1 MFSRSL
7 LPLTLAAALL
17 GMGLPGAGPTARAA
31 DREIGDI
38 VDKGTPKPV
47 DAQSLADVPGR
58 RYALLVGVNDYTFF
72 SDLTFCDDDIAALS
86 RTLEKTG
93 FDPRDLTVL
102 RDGLK
107 DHHLLPYRNNIVT
120 QLSNLLASVQKNDL
134 VLVAFSGHG
143 VHLDGKSYLCPADAQ
158 LDRAGDTMVSLDQ
171 VYELLQNSPASQKV
185 LIVDAC
191 RNDPTPAGT
200 RSPSTIAQTNE
211 FTRSLQQQQPPQGT
225 VLFNSCAPNQYSV
238 EDPGF
243 KSGVFMHYLI
253 EGLRGGADADKDEK
267 VSLFE
272 LYRYAEYETKT
283 FVRRT
288 RNLVQTPVLKG
299 ELTGVYELAVVSDET
314 RKNPYIPEPIK
325 ADAEA
330 KKVDIATTLGGATE
344 ATEERSPKLDA
355 PKPTNN
361 TAKPKND
368 QVATRAAVEAHPLLK
383 QGNRQFAE
391 KRYAEAIGTLTNIV
405 KLEED
410 KNVLREAL
418 KLRSASYLALD
429 ASQYIE
435 RALADSQAAGRQYL
449 TAVVRKNDA
458 QLMVGSQVVAQIGQ
472 GNTVEISEVRGEY
485 LAVVGVNGNEAM
497 TGWLNKSA
505 LQQTVQTVETLPQ
518 QTFPQNGGG
527 GFGGGGNGN
536 NGRPCP
542 TDNCP
547 TKNGNNG
554 NGGNHGNGGGN
565 NGGNDVR
572 RQLEQQVMRHA
583 EQFLKKKVF
592 GK

>member
-1 MFSRSL
+1 MTVRSL
-7 LPLTLAAALL
+7 LRLTLAAALL
-17 GMGLPGAGPTARAA
+17 GASANNAQAA
-31 DREIGDI
+31 DRDI
-38 VDKGTPKPV
+38 CDIIDKGTPKTA
-47 DAQSLADVPGR
+47 DAQSLDDAPGR
-58 RYALLVGVNDYTFF
+58 RYALLIGVNDYTFF
-72 SDLTFCDDDIAALS
+72 SDLTFCDDDIANLS
-86 RTLEKTG
+86 KTLESTG

-102 RDGLK
+102 RDGLS

-120 QLSNLLASVQKNDL
+120 QLTNLLASVQKNDL

-143 VHLDGKSYLCPADAQ
+143 VHLEGKSYLCPADAQ
-158 LDRAGDTMVSLDQ
+158 LDRASDTMVSLDQ

-225 VLFNSCAPNQYSV
+225 VLFNSCAPNQFSV

-243 KSGVFMHYLI
+243 KSGVFMHYVI

-283 FVRRT
+283 YVRRT

-299 ELTGVYELAVVSDET
+299 ELTGVYELAVVQSG
-314 RKNPYIPEPIK
+314 KPGNPYIPEPIETVK
-325 ADAEA
+325 VA
-330 KKVDIATTLGGATE
+330 KPNPIDIATTAGGSTLDLANMV
-344 ATEERSPKLDA
+344 SPKL
-355 PKPTNN
+355 KNN
-361 TAKPKND
+361 LA
-368 QVATRAAVEAHPLLK
+368 VTRAAVEAHPLLK

-391 KRYAEAIGTLTNIV
+391 GRYAEAIGTLTNIV

-418 KLRSASYLALD
+418 KLRSASYLALN
-429 ASQYIE
+429 ASDNIE

-449 TAVVRKNDA
+449 TAVVRRGDA
-458 QLMVGSQVVAQIGQ
+458 RLMVGSQVVAQMQ
-472 GNTVEISEVRGEY
+472 MGNTVEISEVRGDY
-485 LAVVGVNGNEAM
+485 LAVVGVNGNDGV

-505 LQQTVQTVETLPQ
+505 LAQPVQAAVTLPQ
-518 QTFPQNGGG
+518 QTFPQQSGPWNGRQG
-527 GFGGGGNGN
+527 GN
-536 NGRPCP
+536 NG
-542 TDNCP
+542 NH
-547 TKNGNNG
+547 GNG
-554 NGGNHGNGGGN
+554 NGGNHGNNGN
-565 NGGNDVR
+565 GVR
-572 RQLEQQVMRHA
+572 RQIEQQVIRHA
-583 EQFLKKKVF
+583 EQYLKSKIF